1 MGQTYYINLQLGE
14 PTEAVLV
21 PRGAFFQST
30 GGHQAYVLSEDGKS
44 ATLRDIRIGRQNT
57 QYYEVLEGLRPGER
71 IITSSYKN
79 FGNAGKIILQ

>member
-1 MGQTYYINLQLGE
+1 M
-14 PTEAVLV
+14 

-57 QYYEVLEGLRPGER
+57 QYYEVLEGLKPGER

>member
-1 MGQTYYINLQLGE
+1 LGE
-14 PTEAVLV
+14 PVEAVLV

-30 GGHQAYVLSEDGKS
+30 GGHKAYVLSRDGKS

-71 IITSSYKN
+71 IITSSYRN
-79 FGNAGKIILQ
+79 FGDAGKIILQ